1 MASCSSSV
9 CSTRASGAFVRYH
22 HHALN
27 DRPPR
32 VPYQPF
38 AGLCSRLR
46 FRADRSWRCAQA
58 GLGAVDF
65 GATGPRRSDP
75 LQAPGH
81 GHGRVSRTDLMNANA
96 AQKRE
101 YGTSFDVFVKCSRP
115 LRMRAE
121 MTLPQQQSKRPGAQ
135 PANTWMN
142 WSWLWSEAR
151 PALAPRALCRTG
163 VSWLQPS
170 HLVTPSSRA
179 TVRLAGTA
187 LGIWRSAGRLTLAPR
202 APCRRDASLG
212 EA

>member
-1 MASCSSSV
+1 MGPIAPDLRGCAPSTTVQSTSGHRRIALRSCGSLARS
-9 CSTRASGAFVRYH
+9 ALD
-22 HHALN
+22 HADGLA
-27 DRPPR
+27 REPHPSRKPR
-32 VPYQPF
+32 
-38 AGLCSRLR
+38 
-46 FRADRSWRCAQA
+46 
-58 GLGAVDF
+58 
-65 GATGPRRSDP
+65 
-75 LQAPGH
+75 
-81 GHGRVSRTDLMNANA
+81 
-96 AQKRE
+96 

-187 LGIWRSAGRLTLAPR
+187 LGIWRSAGRLTRAPR
-202 APCRRDASLG
+202 APCRRGASLG

>member
-1 MASCSSSV
+1 MR
-9 CSTRASGAFVRYH
+9 TER
-22 HHALN
+22 HAVL
-27 DRPPR
+27 
-32 VPYQPF
+32 
-38 AGLCSRLR
+38 
-46 FRADRSWRCAQA
+46 
-58 GLGAVDF
+58 
-65 GATGPRRSDP
+65 RSDKP
-75 LQAPGH
+75 
-81 GHGRVSRTDLMNANA
+81 N
-96 AQKRE
+96 
-101 YGTSFDVFVKCSRP
+101 YGTGFDVFVKCSRP
-115 LRMRAE
+115 LRTRAE

-179 TVRLAGTA
+179 TVRLTWTA